1 MLVLSAAS
9 ASELFSVACAA
20 VLRDGAPVAP
30 RGLATREILG
40 VNLCLTEPRRRLV
53 DLPPVRMLNVAFAAA
68 ETVWIL
74 SGSDERWIHQYNRRL
89 AQYADNGHLAG
100 AYRPRLRRW
109 GGTVDQLDQVRR
121 LLAADPDSRRAV
133 IQLFDPGRD
142 LPGGKDVPCTL
153 GWRFYLRAGRL
164 HMHSTMRS
172 QDLWL
177 GFCYDVFAAT
187 VLQEL
192 LAGWL
197 RVEVGEYHHHVD
209 SLHLYATDWDSAA
222 SVPGSVPP
230 GSAMAPLGVVD
241 WAGLDGLLRRVI
253 GGRQVAEPG
262 WRELAA
268 VMGSYRAWRAGRR
281 DEARLGAQPDE
292 GVLPAALGRWYD
304 RLDSLTARRVTAAAG
319 R

>member
-9 ASELFSVACAA
+9 ASELFSAACAA
-20 VLRDGAPVAP
+20 VLRDGVPVAP

-40 VNLCLTEPRRRLV
+40 SHLCLTDPRRRLV

-68 ETVWIL
+68 ETVWIV
-74 SGSDERWIHQYNRRL
+74 SGSDERWIHQYNQRL
-89 AQYADNGHLAG
+89 ARYADDGHLAG
-100 AYRPRLRRW
+100 AYGPRLRRW

-121 LLAADPDSRRAV
+121 ILAADPDSRRAV

-142 LPGGKDVPCTL
+142 LRGGKDVPCTL
-153 GWRFYLRAGRL
+153 GWRFYLRTGRL
-164 HMHSTMRS
+164 HMYSTMRS

-177 GFCYDVFAAT
+177 GFCYDTFTAT

-197 RVEVGEYHHHVD
+197 GVEVGEYHHHVD
-209 SLHLYATDWDSAA
+209 SLHLYATDWDAA
-222 SVPGSVPP
+222 TAVPGRVPP
-230 GSAMAPLGVVD
+230 GPAMAPLGVE
-241 WAGLDGLLRRVI
+241 WAALDGLLRRVI
-253 GGRQVAEPG
+253 DGRPVVEPG

-268 VMGSYRAWRAGRR
+268 VMGSYRTWRSGRR
-281 DEARLGAQPDE
+281 DEARLAAQPD
-292 GVLPAALGRWYD
+292 GGLLPAALGRWYRHLD
-304 RLDSLTARRVTAAAG
+304 RSTAARTTDAAG